1 MSLLTDWNFLTQRE
15 PEAEDLTRLMRVYNF
30 WTHKLHPKLKF
41 HDTVVRIEKMCHT
54 KRMQVGV
61 HLREVLL
68 HLISFQVALSVWR
81 DEAHGKGH
89 EIDGDLS
96 DSDSGDNN
104 APARRENSKNS
115 TPETLATRNSLS
127 LHPEIDHDRPSLPPS
142 SRTSTSG
149 LTDDD
154 NPSTPSHSRPNGTS
168 SLPTS
173 AGAKKRIIVDDDVEE
188 SFWKDLEIA
197 QTPHSMQQQLSES
210 HMAPTQFVDDL
221 DDAELWAA
229 LGEGINQSSASSEEL
244 TSKNAPTIS
253 RQVDEMDIDDD
264 DVWDIIR
271 KNEKPTPRSPAITEV
286 AAVIANPALCPT
298 MLSSEMKLPAESEM
312 DWDDVYAD

>member
-1 MSLLTDWNFLTQRE
+1 
-15 PEAEDLTRLMRVYNF
+15 MRVYNF

-41 HDTVVRIEKMCHT
+41 HDTVVRIEKMCRT

-68 HLISFQVALSVWR
+68 HLSFFQVALSVWR

-115 TPETLATRNSLS
+115 TPETLATPHSLS
-127 LHPEIDHDRPSLPPS
+127 LHPEIDPDRPSLPPS
-142 SRTSTSG
+142 SRTSISG

-154 NPSTPSHSRPNGTS
+154 DHLNPSTSSHSRPNGTS
-168 SLPTS
+168 SLLTS
-173 AGAKKRIIVDDDVEE
+173 TGAKKRIIVDDDVEDE
-188 SFWKDLEIA
+188 SFWKDLEVA
-197 QTPHSMQQQLSES
+197 HSMQQSSES
-210 HMAPTQFVDDL
+210 QMAPTQLADDL

-229 LGEGINQSSASSEEL
+229 LGEDINQSSASSEEL
-244 TSKNAPTIS
+244 TSKNALIIS

-264 DVWDIIR
+264 DVWDIIG
-271 KNEKPTPRSPAITEV
+271 KNEKPAPSRSPVITEL
-286 AAVIANPALCPT
+286 AAVIADPALCPT
-298 MLSSEMKLPAESEM
+298 MPSEMKLPAESEM